1 MRPRDRS
8 PVKTMSPRQPS
19 GKDHWNQWSPYTD
32 FAAVGTNY
40 WFIWP
45 FVIFECCSMPHAC
58 NSNISRG
65 LPCGRIS
72 YRVKSCYLRALLR
85 ESRGHAALNNMC
97 FELSSL
103 QAFEALWSRFFSWWM
118 HYMILCSS
126 YCMFLF
132 STVFRCWYI
141 HFICGLINV
150 AYVLNIIQT
159 LIMLRWWINS
169 LCSTLC
175 GKHLCGFIYLHFCI

>member
-1 MRPRDRS
+1 MSPRDRS
-8 PVKTMSPRQPS
+8 PVKTTSPRQPS

-45 FVIFECCSMPHAC
+45 FIIFECCSMPHAC

-85 ESRGHAALNNMC
+85 SLEDMQLWIICALNSVLCKHLKPCGQDFSLGECITWFYAVHIAC
-97 FELSSL
+97 F
-103 QAFEALWSRFFSWWM
+103 FFPQCLDVD
-118 HYMILCSS
+118 I
-126 YCMFLF
+126 
-132 STVFRCWYI
+132 YI
-141 HFICGLINV
+141 FICGLINV

-175 GKHLCGFIYLHFCI
+175 GKNLCRFIYLHYCI